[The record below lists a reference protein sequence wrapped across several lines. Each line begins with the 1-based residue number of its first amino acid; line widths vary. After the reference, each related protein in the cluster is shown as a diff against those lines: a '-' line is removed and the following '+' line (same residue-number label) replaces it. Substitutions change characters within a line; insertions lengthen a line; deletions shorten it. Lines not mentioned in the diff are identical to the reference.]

1 MYRYS
6 NGQISLADFKQPM
19 GMNLKEDNRWVKK
32 AQIIPWNEIEKK
44 YAALFTNRKGNVAK
58 SVHLALGA
66 CIIQAEYGYSDEET
80 ALQIQEN
87 PYLQYFCGYP
97 GYDDKKLPFDPSLMV
112 YFRKRLTP
120 EILGSVNEMIIAKA
134 TKSDE
139 KDGENEKAAEKAEE
153 SESVDDDDSNN
164 SDNDN
169 DNDND
174 NDSDNDK
181 SDDSDDDPDNGSG
194 TANIPENSGTMII
207 DATCAPSNIRYPQD
221 VSLLDDA
228 REEAEKLIDE
238 LHSPEDGRKPRTYR
252 KLAHKDYLKYARC
265 RKHNAKMTRKAI
277 GKQLSYLRRDLDA
290 IDKKLDLGKALNSRQ
305 AERLKTIR
313 TIYDQQKYMYDRHT
327 HTVPDRIVSV
337 SQPFIRP
344 IVRGKA
350 AKPVEFGAKLD
361 ISVVDGWTRLEYF
374 SFDAYNE
381 AMNLKEITKRFLK
394 REGHYPSRILADKI
408 YRNRENLRYC
418 KERGIRLSGPAL
430 GRPKKDEIRDKAQDY
445 RDECER
451 VEVERRFSLAK
462 RKCGMGLVTAKLR
475 ETAAHVI
482 AMSVLVLNLR
492 KIHRAFWQLL
502 NFLLEL
508 LGLGGELG
516 VVQ

>member
-6 NGQISLADFKQPM
+6 NGQISLADFKQPV

-32 AQIIPWNEIEKK
+32 AQTIPWLEIEHR

-58 SVHLALGA
+58 PLRLALGA

-97 GYDDKKLPFDPSLMV
+97 GYDDEKLPFDPSLMV

-120 EILGSVNEMIIAKA
+120 EVLGEINEMILRDAKA
-134 TKSDE
+134 RQSKEIKSEDH
-139 KDGENEKAAEKAEE
+139 
-153 SESVDDDDSNN
+153 
-164 SDNDN
+164 
-169 DNDND
+169 
-174 NDSDNDK
+174 
-181 SDDSDDDPDNGSG
+181 DDSDHDSG
-194 TANIPENSGTMII
+194 QDGNSGTMIV

-221 VSLLDDA
+221 VSLLNEA
-228 REEAEKLIDE
+228 RENAEKLLDV
-238 LHSPEDGRKPRTYR
+238 LHDPTDGKKPRTYR
-252 KLAHKDYLKYARC
+252 KRARKDYLKYTRC
-265 RKHNAKMTRKAI
+265 RKHTAKMTRKAI
-277 GKQLSYLRRDLDA
+277 GKQLAYLRRDLDA
-290 IDKKLDLGKALNSRQ
+290 IDGKLSLGKSLTTRQ
-305 AERLKTIR
+305 MERLDTIC
-313 TIYDQQKYMYDRHT
+313 TIYEQQKYMYDNHT
-327 HTVPDRIVSV
+327 HSVPDRIVSV
-337 SQPFIRP
+337 SQPFVRP

-350 AKPVEFGAKLD
+350 GKPVEFGAKLD
-361 ISVVDGWTRLEYF
+361 ISVVDGWTRLECC

-381 AMNLKEITKRFLK
+381 AGNLQAMVERFRA

-408 YRNRENLRYC
+408 YRNRENLSYC

-430 GRPKKDEIRDKAQDY
+430 GRPRKDDIRDKAQDY
-445 RDECER
+445 LDECER

-462 RKCGMGLVTAKLR
+462 RKCGMGLVTAKLQ

-492 KIHRAFWQLL
+492 KIQYALL
-502 NFLLEL
+502 RLLTYLLAIFLPKEKWAI
-508 LGLGGELG
+508 
-516 VVQ
+516 VQ